1 MSAETLP
8 FVTTRP
14 ETLDLVPPG
23 YVAIE
28 LSKWNTGIGWYEPG
42 RILTADEVENA
53 WRRILDQ
60 LGTDKA
66 RWHTYSPELPG
77 FG

>member
-1 MSAETLP
+1 M
-8 FVTTRP
+8 
-14 ETLDLVPPG
+14 
-23 YVAIE
+23 
-28 LSKWNTGIGWYEPG
+28 SKWNTGIGWYETG

-53 WRRILDQ
+53 WQRILDQ